1 MDLSIIIFPI
11 IAILILFIGIWIF
24 FRILRGKSRIVR
36 SLNMALFLV
45 SVPREEPKE
54 AEEAKKTEKEFISVM
69 EQLYSTLSNVKGKK
83 IANFL
88 YGQPHIALELA
99 VESEAEEICFY
110 IAVPRSY
117 QEVIE
122 KQIHGVYPKASVERV
137 RDYNIFNSRGKSACC
152 RLGLAK
158 KGILPIKTYQ
168 QLESDPLGTL
178 ASALSKIEAKGE
190 GAAVQLLIRPAKSG
204 WQKFAIQ
211 VAKRISEGKNFGQA
225 VGASELSKT
234 PGELL
239 KITGETLKA
248 KPKEKPLVPGEKPYE
263 SVRLSPLQEEMIKAL
278 EAKASKVGFETN
290 IRLVTSAATK
300 ERAEEILGHLKGAFT
315 QFTSP
320 LFNQFKIPKTYFPKG
335 LAFDFIFRNFNP
347 RHAFILNTE
356 ELASIYHLP
365 TPFSEVGKVKFV
377 KAKTAPI
384 PANMPK
390 EGLVLG
396 KNLYR
401 GEEKQVKM
409 LKDDRRRHL
418 YVIGQTGTGKSTF
431 LGELIRQDIEAGE
444 GVGVVDP
451 HGDLIEQVLANIPES
466 RAEDVVL
473 FEPFDILRPI
483 GLNMLDYKTD
493 EQRDF
498 AVSEMIN
505 IFHKLFP
512 PEYVGPMCEHYM
524 RNAMLTLM
532 ADKVHPGTLCE
543 IPRILTDEEFT
554 KYKVAK
560 VTDPMVRAFWE
571 KEWAKTS
578 EFHKSEMLGYLISKI
593 GAFVENEMM
602 RNIIGQEKSGFD
614 FREVMDKQKILLVNL
629 SKGRVGELNS
639 SLLGL
644 IIVSKL
650 QMAAMGRVDISQE
663 ERKDFY
669 LYMDEFQNFTT
680 ETVATIL
687 AEARKYRLCLIIAHQ
702 FIGQLDEKI
711 KNAVF
716 GNVGSTVSFRIGPE
730 DAEFVVK
737 EFEPVFNTN
746 DLINIDNFDAYVKL
760 MIGGGISRAFSMQ
773 TYPPKEGSPEVARAT
788 RVLSRLKYG
797 HDKSVVEKEILER
810 SKLGASAGAEGGFMA
825 GEKKL

>member
-1 MDLSIIIFPI
+1 MDFYIIIPI
-11 IAILILFIGIWIF
+11 VVVFIIFIVLWMLFQ
-24 FRILRGKSRIVR
+24 ILRGKGRVVR

-45 SVPREEPKE
+45 SVPQEERKE
-54 AEEAKKTEKEFISVM
+54 IEETRKTEKEFISVM
-69 EQLYSTLSNVKGKK
+69 EQLYSVLSNVKGGGL
-83 IANFL
+83 ANLF
-88 YGQPHIALELA
+88 YGPPHISLEIA
-99 VESEAEEICFY
+99 IESLAEEVCFY
-110 IAVPRSY
+110 IAVPRGY
-117 QEVIE
+117 GEVVE

-137 RDYNIFNSRGKSACC
+137 KDYNIFNPEGKTACC
-152 RLGLAK
+152 RLALAK
-158 KGILPIKTYQ
+158 SAILPIKTYRE
-168 QLESDPLGTL
+168 LETDPLGPL
-178 ASALSKIEAKGE
+178 ASALSKIETKGE
-190 GAAVQLLIRPAKSG
+190 GAAIQILIKPAKPG
-204 WQKFAIQ
+204 WQRLA
-211 VAKRISEGKNFGQA
+211 AKVVKKIGEGKSFRQALGLPDISKVPQELAKITSQTIRAKSRKETGISE
-225 VGASELSKT
+225 
-234 PGELL
+234 
-239 KITGETLKA
+239 
-248 KPKEKPLVPGEKPYE
+248 EKPYQP
-263 SVRLSPLQEEMIKAL
+263 VRLSPIQEETIKAI
-278 EAKASKVGFETN
+278 ETKAGKIGFETN

-300 ERAEEILGHLKGAFT
+300 ERAEELLRHLKGSFT

-320 LFNQFKIPKTYFPKG
+320 FSNQFKIPRVYFPKK
-335 LAFDFIFRNFNP
+335 LVFDFIFRNLIP
-347 RHAFILNTE
+347 HHAFILNTE
-356 ELASIYHLP
+356 ELTSIYHFP
-365 TPFSEVGKVKFV
+365 TPLIELGKVKFV
-377 KAKTAPI
+377 KAKAAPI
-384 PANMPK
+384 PAIMPK

-418 YVIGQTGTGKSTF
+418 YVVGQTGTGKSAF

-451 HGDLIEQVLANIPES
+451 HGDLIEQVLANIPKS
-466 RAEDVVL
+466 RAEDVIL

-483 GLNMLDYKTD
+483 GLNMLEFKTD
-493 EQRDF
+493 EQKDF

-532 ADKVHPGTLCE
+532 ADKVSPGTLCE
-543 IPRILTDEEFT
+543 IPRMLTDDEFI

-593 GAFVENEMM
+593 GAFIENEMM
-602 RNIIGQEKSGFD
+602 RNIIGQPKSGFD

-650 QMAAMGRVDISQE
+650 QMAAMSRVDIPQE

-669 LYMDEFQNFTT
+669 LYMDEFQSFTT
-680 ETVATIL
+680 DTVATIL
-687 AEARKYRLCLIIAHQ
+687 AEARKYRLCLILAHQ

-711 KNAVF
+711 KSAVF
-716 GNVGSTVSFRIGPE
+716 GNVGSMISFRIGPE

-746 DLINIDNFDAYVKL
+746 DLINIDNFNAYVKL
-760 MIGGGISRAFSMQ
+760 MINGETSRAFSLQ
-773 TYPPKEGSPEVARAT
+773 TYPPKEGDIEVARAI
-788 RVLSRLKYG
+788 RELSRLKFG

-810 SKLGASAGAEGGFMA
+810 SKLGSSTSSESSFMG

>member
-1 MDLSIIIFPI
+1 MYYIISAIGILIFVIIIFV
-11 IAILILFIGIWIF
+11 LLS
-24 FRILRGKSRIVR
+24 ILRGKGRIFR

-69 EQLYSTLSNVKGKK
+69 EQLLSALSNVKGKK
-83 IANFL
+83 SANFL
-88 YGQPHIALELA
+88 YGPPHIALELA

-110 IAVPRSY
+110 IAVPRNY

-122 KQIHGVYPKASVERV
+122 KQIHGVYPKATVERIK
-137 RDYNIFNSRGKSACC
+137 DYNIFNPEGKTACC
-152 RLGLAK
+152 RLTLAK
-158 KGILPIKTYQ
+158 RAILPIKTYRE
-168 QLESDPLGTL
+168 LETDPLGTL

-190 GAAVQLLIRPAKSG
+190 GAAIQLLIRPAKSG

-211 VAKRISEGKNFGQA
+211 VAKRISEGKSFGQA

-234 PGELL
+234 PRELL

-248 KPKEKPLVPGEKPYE
+248 KSKEKPLVSGEKPYE
-263 SVRLSPLQEEMIKAL
+263 PIRLSPLQEEMIKAL
-278 EAKASKVGFETN
+278 ESKASKSGFETN

-300 ERAEEILGHLKGAFT
+300 ERAEEILDHLKGAFT

-320 LFNQFKIPKTYFPKG
+320 LFNQFKIPRTHFSKR
-335 LAFDFIFRNFNP
+335 LIFDFIFRNFNP

-377 KAKTAPI
+377 KAKSAPI

-401 GEEKQVKM
+401 GEEKQAKM

-418 YVIGQTGTGKSTF
+418 YIVGQTGTGKSTF

-451 HGDLIEQVLANIPES
+451 HGDLIEQVLANIPKE
-466 RAEDVVL
+466 RAEDVIL
-473 FEPFDILRPI
+473 FEPFDVSRPV

-493 EQRDF
+493 EQKDF

-532 ADKVHPGTLCE
+532 ADKVNPGTLCE
-543 IPRILTDEEFT
+543 IPRILTDEDFI

-560 VTDPMVRAFWE
+560 VADPMVRAFWE

-602 RNIIGQEKSGFD
+602 RNIIGQPKSGFD
-614 FREVMDKQKILLVNL
+614 FRQIMDGQKILLVNL

-639 SLLGL
+639 ALLGL

-650 QMAAMGRVDISQE
+650 QMAAMSRVDIPQE

-746 DLINIDNFDAYVKL
+746 DLINIDNFSAYVKL
-760 MIGGGISRAFSMQ
+760 MIGGETSRAFSMRI
-773 TYPPKEGSPEVARAT
+773 YPPTKGDLEIARAI
-788 RVLSRLKYG
+788 RELSRLKYG

-810 SKLGASAGAEGGFMA
+810 SKLGASTGAESSFMA